1 MLRPLRSSN
10 SGIVWARGRT
20 EIKAVLV
27 LLTPCRLSKTHSD
40 WTSLLRTTRHF
51 GSTAEVSVRHI
62 GSAAEVSG
70 HFGSIPLLPKCPTA
84 KVSCCRSVRTPLRFT
99 ARRFTRY
106 QSVLCGPKKTTAL
119 LDSSRGT
126 SLFGAVLR
134 RPQLC

>member
-84 KVSCCRSVRTPLRFT
+84 EVSCCRSVRTPNLG
-99 ARRFTRY
+99 TRHKAENFDFLPFDFLSY
-106 QSVLCGPKKTTAL
+106 IIFPLISAL
-119 LDSSRGT
+119 LKLTTD
-126 SLFGAVLR
+126 
-134 RPQLC
+134 